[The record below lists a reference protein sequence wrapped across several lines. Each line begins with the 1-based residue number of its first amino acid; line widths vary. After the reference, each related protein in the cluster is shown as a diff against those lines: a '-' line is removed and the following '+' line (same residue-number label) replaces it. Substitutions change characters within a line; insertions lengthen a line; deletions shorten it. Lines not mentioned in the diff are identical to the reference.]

1 MENIVLENDV
11 VLLKPIEFTD
21 MEGIAEAAKDE
32 RIWEHM
38 QVNLVTSEAVEQ
50 YIQNAVAARNN
61 QTFYVFVIID
71 KKTNQIVGCTSF
83 LDISL
88 EHKRLEIGGTW
99 LTPSVWRTSINTH
112 CKYLLLSYCFEQL
125 KLNRVQLKTAHT
137 NKRSQ
142 TAIERIGAMKE
153 GVLRNH
159 MIRPNG
165 TIRHTVMYSIT
176 QEEWP
181 AVKNRFIQEL
191 L

>member
-1 MENIVLENDV
+1 MENLLLENDV
-11 VLLKPIEFTD
+11 VLLKPIELKD
-21 MEGIAEAAKDE
+21 MEGIVEAAKDD

-38 QVNLVTSEAVEQ
+38 QVNLTSREAVEQ
-50 YIQNAVAARNN
+50 YVRNAIAARNN
-61 QTFYVFVIID
+61 QISYVFVIMD

-99 LTPSVWRTSINTH
+99 LTPSVWRTSINTN
-112 CKYLLLSYCFEQL
+112 CKYLLLTYCFEHLQ
-125 KLNRVQLKTAHT
+125 LNRVQLKTAHT

-142 TAIERIGAMKE
+142 TAIERIDAMKE

-159 MIRPNG
+159 MILPNG

-176 QEEWP
+176 KEEWP
-181 AVKNRFIQEL
+181 AVKNRFIKEL

>member
-61 QTFYVFVIID
+61 QTSYVFVIID

-99 LTPSVWRTSINTH
+99 LTPSVWCTSINTH